1 MTLNKLKVVIW
12 KELLDTIR
20 DYPMLITAA
29 ILPLLLLPLMGF
41 VSVGLRAQQ
50 QQPLIT
56 ICLEDNSTGMVN
68 GSILTAETFAD
79 ELAGI
84 IERYGS
90 SVIKSCSVIGDVR
103 VEIKKGF
110 IANLTSLKNQAGL
123 ILYRVPG
130 SVRADQAFQIAFS
143 AAVEL
148 SVKYSKLKIS
158 LLSERARIRVNPD
171 AIRDP
176 IVVRE
181 IRYMMPSGAPTT
193 PEFAIKAELAR
204 LLTFSLL
211 FVMSPAVTYISDSIV
226 GEKERRTL
234 ESLLVLPIK
243 HSTIILG
250 KLFSCSIVGLVA
262 ALADALGLLLMVA
275 SFGGAWFL
283 GAIDWGLI
291 AIHALTVYLT
301 VITSLALALPVIV
314 RSTSFRS
321 AQVSSFT
328 VLGIASAIFFSTLF
342 VDIVALRSPIKEI
355 LYIIPYTHAAL
366 IIRNYVFGELIN
378 VFIHIIIIL
387 GIVVALISLSAAIFD
402 PERAIYGRTRAE

>member
-1 MTLNKLKVVIW
+1 MTLNKLKVIIW

-29 ILPLLLLPLMGF
+29 ILPLVLLPLMGF
-41 VSVGLRAQQ
+41 VSVGLQAQQ

-56 ICLEDNSTGMVN
+56 ICSEDNTTGMINNSIITVEDFVN
-68 GSILTAETFAD
+68 
-79 ELAGI
+79 ELI
-84 IERYGS
+84 NTIRKYGS
-90 SVIKSCSVIGDVR
+90 NTIESCSIFGDVR
-103 VEIKKGF
+103 IEIKNGF
-110 IANLTSLKNQAGL
+110 ILNLTSVNDQAGL
-123 ILYRVPG
+123 IIYRVPG
-130 SVRADQAFQIAFS
+130 SVKADQAFQIAFS

-158 LLSERARIRVNPD
+158 LLSEKAGISVNPD

-181 IRYMMPSGAPTT
+181 IKYMMPSGAPTT
-193 PEFAIKAELAR
+193 PEFAMKAELAR

-243 HSTIILG
+243 HSMIILG

-262 ALADALGLLLMVA
+262 ALADALGLLLMVSA
-275 SFGGAWFL
+275 FGGAWFL

-301 VITSLALALPVIV
+301 VITTLALALPVIV

-342 VDIVALRSPIKEI
+342 VDIVALKSPIKEI
-355 LYIIPYTHAAL
+355 LYIVPYTHAAL
-366 IIRNYVFGELIN
+366 IIRNYVFGELVN
-378 VFIHIIIIL
+378 VFIHIVIIL
-387 GIVVALISLSAAIFD
+387 GIVIALISLSALIFD
-402 PERAIYGRTRAE
+402 PERAIYGKTRAE